1 MLLDLAWRTAANPA
15 KGLIESGKLAKI
27 TETFLVERS
36 ITLADSGYKN
46 VSRIDSPKKKLHG
59 WYVRIQYK
67 NQSFSKFFSDSRYGN
82 RSAALEE
89 AVEYRNQLEEKIGRP
104 RTERLIIGNITSRP
118 PTGVTGVRRIKRKE
132 VKRGR
137 RYIRDVYEITW
148 NPEPGKLTRTTVSI
162 NKYGEEE
169 AFRRACEIRKRK
181 MQEIYEATR
190 EPDFN
195 GTTNGSA

>member
-1 MLLDLAWRTAANPA
+1 M
-15 KGLIESGKLAKI
+15 
-27 TETFLVERS
+27 
-36 ITLADSGYKN
+36 ADSGYKN

-82 RSAALEE
+82 RAAALEE
-89 AVEYRNQLEEKIGRP
+89 AVEYRNQLEIKIGRP
-104 RTERLIIGNITSRP
+104 RSERLIIGTAARHP

-148 NPEPGKLTRTTVSI
+148 NSEPGKLTRTTVSI

-181 MQEIYEATR
+181 MQEIYKATR
-190 EPDFN
+190 EPNLDSN
-195 GTTNGSA
+195 GNS